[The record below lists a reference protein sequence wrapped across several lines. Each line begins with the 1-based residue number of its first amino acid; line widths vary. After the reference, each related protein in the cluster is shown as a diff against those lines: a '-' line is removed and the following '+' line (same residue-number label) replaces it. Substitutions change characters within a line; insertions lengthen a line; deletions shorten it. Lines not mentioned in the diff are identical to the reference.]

1 VEVRDGRIAIVRE
14 GNVGKFV
21 AEVEH
26 RTFSGAYALKRGQPV
41 LYVTERCVF
50 RLTPAGLELV
60 EVAPGIDID
69 RDILAHMQFAPI
81 IDDPQPMDPRIF
93 ASGLMGLRGHMLAMP
108 LEQRFAYDPLLRM
121 LFIDFRQL
129 TIASNRDIQRIKAE
143 VERCIGPL
151 GHKVYAIV
159 NYRDCKIEPAVQT
172 SYRRM
177 VEALEERC
185 YLGVTR
191 YGLSDIPDPD
201 AGRNNPSQLADPASW
216 DDAARSVLAVS

>member
-1 VEVRDGRIAIVRE
+1 
-14 GNVGKFV
+14 
-21 AEVEH
+21 
-26 RTFSGAYALKRGQPV
+26 
-41 LYVTERCVF
+41 RCVF

-69 RDILAHMQFAPI
+69 RDILAHMQFKPI
-81 IDDPQPMDPRIF
+81 VEDPQLMDGRIF
-93 ASGLMGLRGHMLAMP
+93 AGEPMGLRERMLAMP

-129 TIASNRDIQRIKAE
+129 TIASERDIARIRAE

-159 NYRDCKIEPAVQT
+159 NYRDCRIEPAAQA

-177 VEALEERC
+177 V
-185 YLGVTR
+185 
-191 YGLSDIPDPD
+191 
-201 AGRNNPSQLADPASW
+201 
-216 DDAARSVLAVS
+216 